1 MASPKNLLPD
11 RASSAKLSWS
21 AKRIKLPRSCFWTLP
36 LFMLASFLPVGILV
50 WYLSEDLNDWMMT
63 VSLSIGMLA
72 LLLVG
77 AFRKSHFHYRIHL
90 ERAEVNY
97 QLCVPRYMED
107 FVKGMALIVIVALLG
122 LAVFLGSAVLLG
134 PVAMVIIAA
143 LRLLSWEPPP
153 AVHETSLPWH
163 NYQHVTIDRYFLI
176 IAVHVDEEQCG
187 FVARLPNKELFEQY
201 LAFLRT
207 VLPPTVQYR
216 EGIWWG

>member
-1 MASPKNLLPD
+1 MIDDLSFGIISASLFTGLWVLL
-11 RASSAKLSWS
+11 
-21 AKRIKLPRSCFWTLP
+21 
-36 LFMLASFLPVGILV
+36 LASI
-50 WYLSEDLNDWMMT
+50 
-63 VSLSIGMLA
+63 
-72 LLLVG
+72 
-77 AFRKSHFHYRIHL
+77 FRKSHFHYRIHL

-97 QLCVPRYMED
+97 QLYVPRYMED
-107 FVKGMALIVIVALLG
+107 FLKGMALIVIVGLLG

-153 AVHETSLPWH
+153 AVHETSLPWY

-187 FVARLPNKELFEQY
+187 FVARLPDKGVFEQY

-207 VLPPTVQYR
+207 VLPPTAQYR